1 MSERKSNG
9 ISFERESF
17 PLPGDLGNWT
27 KMEADVDTSRTHF
40 TGARHR
46 PEPSRYRMD
55 LIRASSDPPKMDDMS
70 DPG

>member
-1 MSERKSNG
+1 
-9 ISFERESF
+9 
-17 PLPGDLGNWT
+17 
-27 KMEADVDTSRTHF
+27 MEADVDTSRTHF